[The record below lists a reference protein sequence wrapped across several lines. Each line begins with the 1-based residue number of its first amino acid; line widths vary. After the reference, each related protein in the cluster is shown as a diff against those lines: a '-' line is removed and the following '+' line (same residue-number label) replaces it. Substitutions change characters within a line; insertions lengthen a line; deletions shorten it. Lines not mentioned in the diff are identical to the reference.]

1 MNKMIED
8 INKINNEVQSFNS
21 SSLDEI
27 ENFRI
32 SFLGKKGKITLL
44 FNNFKLVPVAEK
56 KRIWQPTQYFKK

>member
-27 ENFRI
+27 EILEFLSWAKKVKSLCCLII
-32 SFLGKKGKITLL
+32 S
-44 FNNFKLVPVAEK
+44 N
-56 KRIWQPTQYFKK
+56 